1 MAAFNESEQQ
11 AAAGAGE
18 PTPPGPATARPPAAT
33 LDAQLLMAARRGDSK
48 QLKDLLPLI
57 KDDDE
62 QQSSSVAAGAQDV
75 VVEVDPRPPPHDA
88 VAPLPSSG
96 SSSPPPVPVVLDE
109 DGVTMEGDSLLHVV
123 AACGD
128 TQEYL
133 DCAKIL
139 VRNKKRKGGADAA
152 RLALEARNRKG
163 DTPLHCA
170 AGAGIASMISC
181 LVDLIANDTT
191 DDEAGAP
198 VKKAFLRM
206 QNECG
211 ETALHQAIRA
221 AADNKL
227 KVACIDQLMD
237 VDSELACIPFPHQEE
252 DAGAS
257 PLYLAIS
264 LGEVE
269 IARHLYSKTKG
280 GKLSYSGPHGRNVLH
295 AAVHRGQAL
304 PMILEWLIKD
314 MKPKEDSSTVSLVS
328 RLTSERDKKQKGS
341 TPLHLAA
348 SLSGWPG
355 AGFLCT
361 RFPQVW
367 PTAES
372 VATLL
377 LDANISMAY
386 QADDE
391 GSYPIHVAAWSNS
404 IVIVILLGRCP
415 DCATLRDGKGR
426 TFLHVAA
433 EEGCHD
439 VVRYVCGKMPQ
450 RFSSM
455 ILNAQDN
462 NGDTALH
469 GAVRY
474 GNLAV
479 FNCLLRNPRVRLD
492 VTNKDGMTPLDLSWS
507 MTPSAI
513 LYYVLNPR
521 SVVRLSLLFA
531 GAPHGG
537 GLCRPELFCEQHI
550 TKVDEDK
557 ESQKHTDAT
566 QVMSIVAVII
576 ATVTFAS
583 AFTLP
588 GCYRSVGDSSSN
600 NHAGTPVL
608 AGSYVF
614 DAFILADTLA
624 FICSTLAT
632 FSLVYAGVP
641 AMAISIRCYYFNK
654 SAVLLQSA
662 GRSFVAAFAL
672 ALYPVLAP
680 VDHTI
685 AVTVCVI
692 ILHLCSGETWK
703 LGGSPVGQT
712 RSVLELGYGD
722 FQYGLT
728 YNKYLIVS
736 WYTFGRT

>member
-1 MAAFNESEQQ
+1 MAAANESEQQ

-75 VVEVDPRPPPHDA
+75 
-88 VAPLPSSG
+88 
-96 SSSPPPVPVVLDE
+96 
-109 DGVTMEGDSLLHVV
+109 
-123 AACGD
+123 
-128 TQEYL
+128 EYL

-170 AGAGIASMISC
+170 AGAGNASMISC

-479 FNCLLRNPRVRLD
+479 FNCLLRNPR
-492 VTNKDGMTPLDLSWS
+492 
-507 MTPSAI
+507 
-513 LYYVLNPR
+513 NPR

-537 GLCRPELFCEQHI
+537 GRPELFCEQHI
-550 TKVDEDK
+550 TKGDEDK

-566 QVMSIVAVII
+566 QVMSIVAVLI

-588 GCYRSVGDSSSN
+588 GGYRSVGDSSSN

-624 FICSTLAT
+624 FVCSTLAT

-641 AMAISIRCYYFNK
+641 AMAISIRNYYFNI

-728 YNKYLIVS
+728 YDKYCLMS

>member
-1 MAAFNESEQQ
+1 MAAANESEQQ

-75 VVEVDPRPPPHDA
+75 
-88 VAPLPSSG
+88 
-96 SSSPPPVPVVLDE
+96 
-109 DGVTMEGDSLLHVV
+109 
-123 AACGD
+123 
-128 TQEYL
+128 EYL

-170 AGAGIASMISC
+170 AGAGNASMISC

-237 VDSELACIPFPHQEE
+237 VDSELACIPFPRQEE

-328 RLTSERDKKQKGS
+328 RLTSERDKKQKEAPS
-341 TPLHLAA
+341 
-348 SLSGWPG
+348 SLGRV
-355 AGFLCT
+355 LV
-361 RFPQVW
+361 R
-367 PTAES
+367 
-372 VATLL
+372 VARRG
-377 LDANISMAY
+377 
-386 QADDE
+386 ADDE

-537 GLCRPELFCEQHI
+537 GRPELFCEQHI
-550 TKVDEDK
+550 TKGDEDK

-566 QVMSIVAVII
+566 QVMSIVAVLI

-588 GCYRSVGDSSSN
+588 GGYRSVGDSSSN

-624 FICSTLAT
+624 FVCSTLAT

-641 AMAISIRCYYFNK
+641 AMAISIRNYYFNI

-692 ILHLCSGETWK
+692 IFASLLWGNVEAWRITCGANTVRARIGIRRFPVRAYVRQILFYVLVHFWSYIII
-703 LGGSPVGQT
+703 LGLPAIRKWAS
-712 RSVLELGYGD
+712 
-722 FQYGLT
+722 
-728 YNKYLIVS
+728 K
-736 WYTFGRT
+736 

>member
-1 MAAFNESEQQ
+1 MAAANESEQQ

-123 AACGD
+123 AACGN

-170 AGAGIASMISC
+170 AGAGNASMISF

-237 VDSELACIPFPHQEE
+237 VDSELACIPFSHQEE

-269 IARHLYSKTKG
+269 IARHLYSKAKG

-367 PTAES
+367 PTEGS

-377 LDANISMAY
+377 LDANIAMVY

-404 IVIVILLGRCP
+404 SVIVILLGRCP

-433 EEGCHD
+433 EEGCHN

-469 GAVRY
+469 GAVRN

-513 LYYVLNPR
+513 LYYGLVSKYPILFSVR
-521 SVVRLSLLFA
+521 SS
-531 GAPHGG
+531 
-537 GLCRPELFCEQHI
+537 
-550 TKVDEDK
+550 
-557 ESQKHTDAT
+557 
-566 QVMSIVAVII
+566 
-576 ATVTFAS
+576 
-583 AFTLP
+583 
-588 GCYRSVGDSSSN
+588 
-600 NHAGTPVL
+600 
-608 AGSYVF
+608 
-614 DAFILADTLA
+614 
-624 FICSTLAT
+624 
-632 FSLVYAGVP
+632 
-641 AMAISIRCYYFNK
+641 
-654 SAVLLQSA
+654 
-662 GRSFVAAFAL
+662 
-672 ALYPVLAP
+672 
-680 VDHTI
+680 
-685 AVTVCVI
+685 
-692 ILHLCSGETWK
+692 
-703 LGGSPVGQT
+703 
-712 RSVLELGYGD
+712 
-722 FQYGLT
+722 
-728 YNKYLIVS
+728 
-736 WYTFGRT
+736 